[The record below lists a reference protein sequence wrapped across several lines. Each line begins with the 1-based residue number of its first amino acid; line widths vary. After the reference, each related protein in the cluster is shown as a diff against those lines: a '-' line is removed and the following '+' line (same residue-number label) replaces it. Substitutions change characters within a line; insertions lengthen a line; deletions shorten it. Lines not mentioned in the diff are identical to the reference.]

1 MDGARPG
8 KGSRMPNEPID
19 PTDPLTFRAEAEGA
33 AEGQPAASGAGGAAD
48 DAGTTAPAIADR
60 SVEAPEADTA
70 EQRTDLAPTQD
81 DPSYDVDPTA
91 ANPADVAEQ
100 HRVVAVDEDDYR

>member
-1 MDGARPG
+1 MR
-8 KGSRMPNEPID
+8 NEPID
-19 PTDPLTFRAEAEGA
+19 PTDPLAFRTEGS
-33 AEGQPAASGAGGAAD
+33 AEGQPEASEA
-48 DAGTTAPAIADR
+48 AGTTAPAVADR

-81 DPSYDVDPTA
+81 EPAYDVDPTA

-100 HRVVAVDEDDYR
+100 HRVVAADEDDYR